1 MFLLN
6 IKRFVK
12 SPVFLISTVAYFVI
26 LYVMQPTHIAKG
38 IEDISN
44 STLTTQPFS
53 FLFFMMISYESFYQ
67 INVSKLG
74 ELISVSGYGVI
85 REKCY
90 GLLIFLGLDMV
101 MYVMFL
107 VISAQGTASVMRE
120 WNTAWFVMLEK
131 A

>member
-12 SPVFLISTVAYFVI
+12 SPVFLISTVAYFAI

-44 STLTTQPFS
+44 STLTTQSFS
-53 FLFFMMISYESFYQ
+53 FLFFMMISYEFFYQ

-90 GLLIFLGLDMV
+90 GLLIFL
-101 MYVMFL
+101 
-107 VISAQGTASVMRE
+107 
-120 WNTAWFVMLEK
+120 
-131 A
+131 